1 MPRQPGQVRKEA
13 AVTSPT
19 WVVVDL
25 SPFSPSLA
33 EVPNVRLSLP
43 HGPKLSDVL
52 AELGWTAHFSD
63 QPGEPNSFAARV
75 TAVHRARIEALGEA
89 GAVDLIP
96 ASTLSTSTV
105 AVGDWL
111 LARGMV
117 ALRVLDRT
125 SLVSRKAA
133 GSGVA
138 RQVIAANLDALFIV
152 SSCNADFNAGRME
165 RFLVLAASA
174 GVEPVVVLTK
184 ADTAA
189 DPLAFVAE
197 AKALKKGLSV
207 VLMDA
212 KRGDVRAALA
222 PWCGPGQTVA
232 LLGSSGVGKTTIANA
247 LTGGL
252 AAVQDVRDD
261 DAKGRHTTT
270 GRYLVAMTGGGW
282 LIDTPGMREVQ
293 LTDAYDGIELFF
305 DDLTQLALTCKFRNC
320 RHEGEPGCA
329 VQAAV
334 ASGDLDPARL
344 ARWQKLLAEDGTN
357 TATMETSAVR
367 AAGRRG
373 FYKKKK

>member
-1 MPRQPGQVRKEA
+1 MGA
-13 AVTSPT
+13 
-19 WVVVDL
+19 
-25 SPFSPSLA
+25 
-33 EVPNVRLSLP
+33 
-43 HGPKLSDVL
+43 
-52 AELGWTAHFSD
+52 
-63 QPGEPNSFAARV
+63 
-75 TAVHRARIEALGEA
+75 A
-89 GAVDLIP
+89 GALELIP

-111 LARGMV
+111 EVRGQM

-184 ADTAA
+184 ADTSA
-189 DPLAFVAE
+189 DPQAFVRE
-197 AKALKKGLSV
+197 AQALKKGLAV
-207 VLMDA
+207 VLIDA
-212 KRGDVRAALA
+212 KRDDVRTALG
-222 PWCGPGQTVA
+222 PWIGPGQTVA

-247 LTGGL
+247 LTGGA
-252 AAVQDVRDD
+252 AAVQDIRDD

-270 GRYLVAMTGGGW
+270 GRYLVAMSGGGW

-293 LTDAYDGIELFF
+293 LTDAYDGIGLFF
-305 DDLTQLALTCKFRNC
+305 DDLTQLSLTCKFRNC

-329 VQAAV
+329 IRAAI
-334 ASGDLDPARL
+334 ASGDLDTARL
-344 ARWQKLLAEDGTN
+344 ARWQKLLAEDDTN
-357 TATMETSAVR
+357 TATMEVSAAR
-367 AAGRRG
+367 AASRRG
-373 FYKKKK
+373 FPKKKK

>member
-1 MPRQPGQVRKEA
+1 M
-13 AVTSPT
+13 
-19 WVVVDL
+19 
-25 SPFSPSLA
+25 
-33 EVPNVRLSLP
+33 
-43 HGPKLSDVL
+43 
-52 AELGWTAHFSD
+52 AELGWTTHFSA
-63 QPGEPNSFAARV
+63 QITEPDTVPARV
-75 TAVHRARIEALGEA
+75 TAVHRARLQALGQD
-89 GAVDLIP
+89 GALELIP

-111 LARGMV
+111 ETRAGV
-117 ALRVLDRT
+117 ALRVLDRH

-184 ADTAA
+184 ADTCA
-189 DPLAFVAE
+189 DPQAFLRE
-197 AKALKKGLSV
+197 ARALKKGLPVV
-207 VLMDA
+207 VLDA
-212 KRGDVRAALA
+212 KRGDVRAALG

-247 LTGGL
+247 LTGGA
-252 AAVQDVRDD
+252 AAVQDIRDD

-293 LTDAYDGIELFF
+293 LTDAYDGIGLFF
-305 DDLTQLALTCKFRNC
+305 DDLTELSLTCKFRNC

-329 VQAAV
+329 IQAAV
-334 ASGDLDPARL
+334 ASGDLDKARL
-344 ARWQKLLAEDGTN
+344 VRWQKLLAEDDTN
-357 TATMETSAVR
+357 TTTMETSAAR

-373 FYKKKK
+373 FSKKK

>member
-1 MPRQPGQVRKEA
+1 LA
-13 AVTSPT
+13 A
-19 WVVVDL
+19 
-25 SPFSPSLA
+25 
-33 EVPNVRLSLP
+33 
-43 HGPKLSDVL
+43 
-52 AELGWTAHFSD
+52 LGWSAQFSD
-63 QPGEPNSFAARV
+63 QVIEPDVFPARV
-75 TAVHRARIEALGEA
+75 TAVHRARIEALAEV

-105 AVGDWL
+105 AVGDWVVV
-111 LARGMV
+111 RDRV
-117 ALRVLDRT
+117 ALRVLDRH
-125 SLVSRKAA
+125 SLVARKAA

-189 DPLAFVAE
+189 DPQDFMAQAQ
-197 AKALKKGLSV
+197 ALKSGLAV

-212 KRGDVRAALA
+212 KRGDVRALLA

-247 LTGGL
+247 LTGGA
-252 AAVQDVRDD
+252 AAVQEVRDD

-270 GRYLVAMTGGGW
+270 GRYLVAMTDGGW

-293 LTDAYDGIELFF
+293 LSDAYDGIGLFF
-305 DDLTQLALTCKFRNC
+305 DDLTARSLTCKFRNC
-320 RHEGEPGCA
+320 RHAGEPGCA
-329 VQAAV
+329 VQGAIAA
-334 ASGDLDPARL
+334 GDLDPARL
-344 ARWQKLLAEDGTN
+344 VRWQKLLAEDGTN
-357 TATMETSAVR
+357 TATMETSALR
-367 AAGRRG
+367 AAGKR
-373 FYKKKK
+373 FYPKKT

>member
-1 MPRQPGQVRKEA
+1 MGQ
-13 AVTSPT
+13 
-19 WVVVDL
+19 D
-25 SPFSPSLA
+25 
-33 EVPNVRLSLP
+33 
-43 HGPKLSDVL
+43 G
-52 AELGWTAHFSD
+52 
-63 QPGEPNSFAARV
+63 
-75 TAVHRARIEALGEA
+75 ALE
-89 GAVDLIP
+89 LIP

-111 LARGMV
+111 EARGMV
-117 ALRVLDRT
+117 ALRVLERT

-133 GSGVA
+133 GSSVA

-184 ADTAA
+184 ADVCA
-189 DPLAFVAE
+189 DPQAFVTE
-197 AKALKKGLSV
+197 AKALKKGLAV

-212 KRGDVRAALA
+212 KRDDVRLALGS
-222 PWCGPGQTVA
+222 WIGPGQTVA

-247 LTGGL
+247 LTGGA
-252 AAVQDVRDD
+252 AAVQDIRDD

-293 LTDAYDGIELFF
+293 LTDAYDGIGLFF
-305 DDLTQLALTCKFRNC
+305 DDLTQLSLTCKFRNC

-329 VQAAV
+329 VQAAI
-334 ASGDLDPARL
+334 ASGELDRARL
-344 ARWQKLLAEDGTN
+344 VRWQKLLTEDDTN
-357 TATMETSAVR
+357 TATMEVSAAR

-373 FYKKKK
+373 YPKKKK